1 MAKISTAHKRSGR
14 PVKPKVEKSDQYFSR
29 AIAKAL
35 QALDYVAQS
44 ERPLSLNQIA
54 AFLGLTKT
62 SAFRILHTL
71 ETLGYISKS
80 SDARYAATKARQQD
94 GQFRILQRM
103 ISCGGPYLEQ
113 LNLEFSETVSMAAL
127 MENHIEVVMV
137 SESPQ
142 LIRMSNTP
150 GRIIQPHASSL
161 GKVIS
166 AFQPPDIRERL
177 LRSYGITAVTPHTIV
192 DEKLLR
198 EEFTRI
204 HEQGFAEDREETTAG
219 GHCFGAPILGSSGY
233 AIGAVSMSMPLMRF
247 HGDEHQKRIV
257 ERLQAATKSIGEA
270 VQSF

>member
-1 MAKISTAHKRSGR
+1 MAKTTTARARLCLSA
-14 PVKPKVEKSDQYFSR
+14 KPKVEKSDQYFSR

-35 QALDYVAQS
+35 QALDYVAQGDH
-44 ERPLSLNQIA
+44 PLSLNEIA
-54 AFLGLTKT
+54 SFLGLTKT

-80 SDARYAATKARQQD
+80 SDARYTATKARQQD

-103 ISCGGPYLEQ
+103 ITCGAPFLEQ
-113 LNLEFSETVSMAAL
+113 INLEFGETVSMAAL

-137 SESPQ
+137 LESPQ

-150 GRIIQPHASSL
+150 GRILQPHASSL

-166 AFQPPDIRERL
+166 AFQPQEVREHL
-177 LRSYGITAVTPHTIV
+177 LRSYGVTPVTAHTIV

-198 EEFTRI
+198 EEFSRI
-204 HEQGFAEDREETTAG
+204 HAQGFAEDREETTTG
-219 GHCFGAPILGSSGY
+219 GRCFGAPILGSSGY

-247 HGDEHQKRIV
+247 HGDEHQKKIV
-257 ERLQAATKSIGEA
+257 EKLQAATRSISEA